1 MASAKSAR
9 GGPSTARRATPP
21 ERRARPLREQAKPA
35 PLRAS
40 RAQEPDAAPL
50 TDGGAAP
57 QSKLV
62 RDSFTIPKLEYAAL
76 NELKLRAAR
85 LGRPTKKSELLRA
98 GVAALREM
106 ADARLLA
113 ALAVVPT
120 LKPGR
125 PKGGNGVAGDRSG
138 KGKKRRRL
146 SP

>member
-1 MASAKSAR
+1 VRAPSAHA
-9 GGPSTARRATPP
+9 A
-21 ERRARPLREQAKPA
+21 
-35 PLRAS
+35 
-40 RAQEPDAAPL
+40 DAATL

-57 QSKLV
+57 HSKLV

-98 GVAALREM
+98 GVAALRDM
-106 ADARLLA
+106 ADAHLLA

-125 PKGGNGVAGDRSG
+125 PKGNGVGDDRPG
-138 KGKKRRRL
+138 KGKKRRKP